1 MKISGRTKAIFI
13 LAYPIVI
20 AQLGTIIQGWADTIM
35 VGQYGTPELS
45 AAGFVNNIFN
55 LSLYCLLGISYATTP
70 IAGALYSQGKFC
82 QLLRV
87 FRESN
92 AVNLLASLVVVLLLL
107 LLYCNISHLGQPVE
121 LLPLIRPYFITLLI
135 SLPFLSLFNSMKQ
148 FFDALGD
155 TKTPMWTMISSNI
168 LNVILNYFLIFVFDL
183 GLLGAGIATLVARI
197 SMPLLM
203 YIAIVRGPLLKSSD
217 FQQIK
222 TQSQSFRITW
232 DGMYALLRL
241 GIPIS
246 VQLSLE
252 TCAFSVGAIFMG
264 WIGATALAAH
274 QVMGTISTLAF
285 MVYYGIG
292 AAAAIRMAHYRGRN
306 NWEEVRK
313 TAAAAFK
320 MSLVFG
326 VIIVFIIYCTGTPL
340 ARIFTSSQDVTYLL
354 LTFMPAFLCYQI
366 GDCLQITYANALRS
380 VENVRP
386 MMLYA
391 LISFV
396 LIGIPLAY
404 FLAFTLDM
412 GALGIWWSYPACL
425 TVAGLSYYLQ
435 FQKTVKART
444 ADSIE

>member
-1 MKISGRTKAIFI
+1 
-13 LAYPIVI
+13 
-20 AQLGTIIQGWADTIM
+20 
-35 VGQYGTPELS
+35 
-45 AAGFVNNIFN
+45 
-55 LSLYCLLGISYATTP
+55 
-70 IAGALYSQGKFC
+70 
-82 QLLRV
+82 
-87 FRESN
+87 
-92 AVNLLASLVVVLLLL
+92 
-107 LLYCNISHLGQPVE
+107 
-121 LLPLIRPYFITLLI
+121 
-135 SLPFLSLFNSMKQ
+135 MKQ

-168 LNVILNYFLIFVFDL
+168 LNVILNYVLIFVFDL

-292 AAAAIRMAHYRGRN
+292 AAAAIRMAHYRGRS

-326 VIIVFIIYCTGTPL
+326 VIIVFIIYSAGTPL

>member
-1 MKISGRTKAIFI
+1 
-13 LAYPIVI
+13 
-20 AQLGTIIQGWADTIM
+20 
-35 VGQYGTPELS
+35 
-45 AAGFVNNIFN
+45 
-55 LSLYCLLGISYATTP
+55 
-70 IAGALYSQGKFC
+70 
-82 QLLRV
+82 
-87 FRESN
+87 
-92 AVNLLASLVVVLLLL
+92 
-107 LLYCNISHLGQPVE
+107 
-121 LLPLIRPYFITLLI
+121 
-135 SLPFLSLFNSMKQ
+135 
-148 FFDALGD
+148 
-155 TKTPMWTMISSNI
+155 
-168 LNVILNYFLIFVFDL
+168 
-183 GLLGAGIATLVARI
+183 
-197 SMPLLM
+197 
-203 YIAIVRGPLLKSSD
+203 
-217 FQQIK
+217 
-222 TQSQSFRITW
+222 
-232 DGMYALLRL
+232 MYALLRL

-264 WIGATALAAH
+264 WIGAAALAAH

-292 AAAAIRMAHYRGRN
+292 AAAAIRMAHYRGRS